1 MRDTNKKTAAL
12 NAQTS
17 NLDWD
22 SNMLLGEG
30 LYEGQTNHIDLRD
43 GVYTQNVAA
52 ARLAWGLLLVK
63 GDIGGSLASIHQSSD
78 EPSRT
83 LWIGY

>member
-30 LYEGQTNHIDLRD
+30 LYKGQTNQIDFPV
-43 GVYTQNVAA
+43 GVYTQ
-52 ARLAWGLLLVK
+52 
-63 GDIGGSLASIHQSSD
+63 
-78 EPSRT
+78 T
-83 LWIGY
+83 